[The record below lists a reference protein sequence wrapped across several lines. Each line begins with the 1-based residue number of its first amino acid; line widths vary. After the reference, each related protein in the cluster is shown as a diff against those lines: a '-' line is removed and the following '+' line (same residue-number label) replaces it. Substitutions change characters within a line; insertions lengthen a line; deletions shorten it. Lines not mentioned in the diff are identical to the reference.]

1 MNAVPEERRLFR
13 EAADLAIR
21 LQNDPANPVAVDM
34 IRSWVARSP
43 QHAETWSRVAAI
55 HGMAGKV
62 LSDQRSAAE
71 QQPVGL
77 SRRTLVV
84 GGVLGL
90 GAVAA
95 AAGAAAVPRALLL
108 AKADHATSTGEV
120 RRIVLDDGTVTTL
133 GPDSAI
139 ALDYTPA
146 RRAVDLLAGMAYF
159 EVASLTDR
167 PFSARSGTI
176 SATAL
181 GTAFDMSSD
190 ASFVSVG
197 VGHGS
202 VEVRSAG
209 APAAGA
215 ARLGGGEWI
224 TIDPSDVA
232 VRGTRDEDQI
242 GAWRSGL
249 IVAERETVAAV
260 VAKIARWRS
269 GSVVIADPFLGSR
282 VVSGVFDL
290 ADPLSAL
297 EAAVR
302 PFGAKVRSIA
312 PFMTVIS
319 PV

>member
-1 MNAVPEERRLFR
+1 MSVVPEERRLFR

-21 LQNDPANPVAVDM
+21 LQNDPGNAVAIDM
-34 IRSWVARSP
+34 IRNWTARSP
-43 QHAETWSRVAAI
+43 QHAAAWSRVAEI

-62 LSDQRSAAE
+62 LSDQRIAAE
-71 QQPVGL
+71 PRPAGL
-77 SRRTLVV
+77 SRRTLVI
-84 GGVLGL
+84 GGLSGL

-95 AAGAAAVPRALLL
+95 GSLALPRALLL
-108 AKADHATSTGEV
+108 ARADHVTATGEV

-139 ALDYTPA
+139 ALDYSPA

-159 EVASLTDR
+159 EVARLPDR
-167 PFSARSGTI
+167 PFSARSGAV

-190 ASFVSVG
+190 ASFVSVA
-197 VGHGS
+197 VGQGS
-202 VEVRSAG
+202 VEVRRG
-209 APAAGA
+209 DAPAAGA
-215 ARLGGGEWI
+215 TRLAPGDWI
-224 TIDPSDVA
+224 TFDPSSVA
-232 VRGTRDEDQI
+232 IRGTREEDQI

-249 IVAERETVAAV
+249 IVAEREAVAAV
-260 VAKIARWRS
+260 VAKIARWQAGR
-269 GSVVIADPFLGSR
+269 VVIVDPFLGSR
-282 VVSGVFDL
+282 LVSGVFDL
-290 ADPLSAL
+290 ADPRRAL

-312 PFMTVIS
+312 PFMTLIS